1 MKKLLILK
9 SFVALFALSL
19 ITPVMAQDRPRTTS
33 QPTQVSQPSQSTMSD
48 LPKMQIKGVIVKNDG
63 GNLLMR
69 DQSGAQFTVV
79 VGNAKIEEKKSNPF
93 RGAKKYT
100 PDQLLRGLNVEVEGR
115 GDQSGALAASKIK
128 IATDDFKVARAIDS

>member
-1 MKKLLILK
+1 MKKLSILK

-19 ITPVMAQDRPRTTS
+19 ITPIMAQDRPRTTS

-48 LPKMQIKGVIVKNDG
+48 LPKMQITPGVKMNVKGVIVKNEG

-79 VGNAKIEEKKSNPF
+79 VGNAKIEEKKSNP
-93 RGAKKYT
+93 
-100 PDQLLRGLNVEVEGR
+100 
-115 GDQSGALAASKIK
+115 
-128 IATDDFKVARAIDS
+128 